1 MKCIKI
7 YSILSNFENE
17 TTTIEAIAEYDE
29 KENVINYTE
38 EDLKVKIKI
47 GKDKVLIDRKNE
59 DYCLSL
65 EFIPNEKVECK
76 YEVKSI
82 GLNLDIDVI
91 TKVLEIENYKD
102 LTKVSYNY
110 EDATINLV
118 KKDDKWKDESD
129 TSKSLDS
136 NNINSEMLSTLVEI
150 DASTKIDSPEDI
162 SQYGFTKDSDGNITG
177 ETNSITVTDNDGK
190 VNKIYIGS
198 TNPYDSTKYYMMVND
213 DTNVYVVDSTVNDA
227 FSKDVEE
234 LEEETTTVEE
244 TTEET
249 TTVSETTAQ
258 ETTAE

>member
-1 MKCIKI
+1 MRKQKIQFIVLAVILIVCIGGYFGITSYYKNKE
-7 YSILSNFENE
+7 SN
-17 TTTIEAIAEYDE
+17 E
-29 KENVINYTE
+29 KEASTI
-38 EDLKVKIKI
+38 
-47 GKDKVLIDRKNE
+47 
-59 DYCLSL
+59 
-65 EFIPNEKVECK
+65 
-76 YEVKSI
+76 
-82 GLNLDIDVI
+82 
-91 TKVLEIENYKD
+91 KVLEIENYKD

-110 EDATINLV
+110 EDATI
-118 KKDDKWKDESD
+118 
-129 TSKSLDS
+129 SLDS
-136 NNINSEMLSTLVEI
+136 NNINSQMLSTLVEI

>member
-1 MKCIKI
+1 
-7 YSILSNFENE
+7 
-17 TTTIEAIAEYDE
+17 
-29 KENVINYTE
+29 
-38 EDLKVKIKI
+38 
-47 GKDKVLIDRKNE
+47 
-59 DYCLSL
+59 
-65 EFIPNEKVECK
+65 
-76 YEVKSI
+76 
-82 GLNLDIDVI
+82 
-91 TKVLEIENYKD
+91 
-102 LTKVSYNY
+102 
-110 EDATINLV
+110 
-118 KKDDKWKDESD
+118 
-129 TSKSLDS
+129 
-136 NNINSEMLSTLVEI
+136 MLSTLVEI

-162 SQYGFTKDSDGNITG
+162 SLYGFTKDSDGNITG

-244 TTEET
+244 TTKET

>member
-1 MKCIKI
+1 MRKQKIQFIVLAVILIVCIGGYFGITSFYKNKE
-7 YSILSNFENE
+7 SN
-17 TTTIEAIAEYDE
+17 E
-29 KENVINYTE
+29 KEASTI
-38 EDLKVKIKI
+38 
-47 GKDKVLIDRKNE
+47 
-59 DYCLSL
+59 
-65 EFIPNEKVECK
+65 
-76 YEVKSI
+76 
-82 GLNLDIDVI
+82 
-91 TKVLEIENYKD
+91 KVLEIENYKD

-129 TSKSLDS
+129 TSKNLDS

-150 DASTKIDSPEDI
+150 DASTKIDSPKDI

-234 LEEETTTVEE
+234 LEE
-244 TTEET
+244 
-249 TTVSETTAQ
+249 SR
-258 ETTAE
+258 

>member
-1 MKCIKI
+1 MRKQKIQFIVLAVILIVCIGGYFGITSFYK
-7 YSILSNFENE
+7 N
-17 TTTIEAIAEYDE
+17 
-29 KENVINYTE
+29 KE
-38 EDLKVKIKI
+38 
-47 GKDKVLIDRKNE
+47 
-59 DYCLSL
+59 S
-65 EFIPNEKVECK
+65 NEK
-76 YEVKSI
+76 
-82 GLNLDIDVI
+82 D
-91 TKVLEIENYKD
+91 KD

-118 KKDDKWKDESD
+118 KKDNKWKDESD
-129 TSKSLDS
+129 TSKNLDS

-213 DTNVYVVDSTVNDA
+213 DTNVYVVDSIVNDA

-234 LEEETTTVEE
+234 LEE
-244 TTEET
+244 
-249 TTVSETTAQ
+249 SR
-258 ETTAE
+258 

>member
-1 MKCIKI
+1 MRKQKIQFIVLAVILIVCIGGYFGITSYYKNKE
-7 YSILSNFENE
+7 SN
-17 TTTIEAIAEYDE
+17 E
-29 KENVINYTE
+29 KEASTI
-38 EDLKVKIKI
+38 
-47 GKDKVLIDRKNE
+47 
-59 DYCLSL
+59 
-65 EFIPNEKVECK
+65 
-76 YEVKSI
+76 
-82 GLNLDIDVI
+82 
-91 TKVLEIENYKD
+91 KVLEIENYKD

-118 KKDDKWKDESD
+118 KKDNKWKDES
-129 TSKSLDS
+129 
-136 NNINSEMLSTLVEI
+136 NINSEMLSTLVEI

-162 SQYGFTKDSDGNITG
+162 SQYGFAKDSDGNITG
-177 ETNSITVTDNDGK
+177 KTNSITVTDNDGK

>member
-1 MKCIKI
+1 MRKQKIQFIVLAVILIVCIGGYFGITSYYKNKE
-7 YSILSNFENE
+7 SN
-17 TTTIEAIAEYDE
+17 E
-29 KENVINYTE
+29 KEASTI
-38 EDLKVKIKI
+38 
-47 GKDKVLIDRKNE
+47 
-59 DYCLSL
+59 
-65 EFIPNEKVECK
+65 
-76 YEVKSI
+76 
-82 GLNLDIDVI
+82 
-91 TKVLEIENYKD
+91 KVLEIENYKD

-118 KKDDKWKDESD
+118 KKDNKWKDESD
-129 TSKSLDS
+129 TSKNLDS

-177 ETNSITVTDNDGK
+177 KTNSISVTDNDGK

>member
-1 MKCIKI
+1 MW
-7 YSILSNFENE
+7 F
-17 TTTIEAIAEYDE
+17 
-29 KENVINYTE
+29 
-38 EDLKVKIKI
+38 
-47 GKDKVLIDRKNE
+47 G
-59 DYCLSL
+59 L
-65 EFIPNEKVECK
+65 EGERDNEKTKIQFIVLAVILIVCIGGYFELHPFTK
-76 YEVKSI
+76 NKSQMKRSSTI
-82 GLNLDIDVI
+82 
-91 TKVLEIENYKD
+91 KVLEIENYKD

-118 KKDDKWKDESD
+118 KKDNKWKDESD
-129 TSKSLDS
+129 TSKNLDS

-177 ETNSITVTDNDGK
+177 ETNSISVTDNDGK

-234 LEEETTTVEE
+234 LEE
-244 TTEET
+244 
-249 TTVSETTAQ
+249 SR
-258 ETTAE
+258 